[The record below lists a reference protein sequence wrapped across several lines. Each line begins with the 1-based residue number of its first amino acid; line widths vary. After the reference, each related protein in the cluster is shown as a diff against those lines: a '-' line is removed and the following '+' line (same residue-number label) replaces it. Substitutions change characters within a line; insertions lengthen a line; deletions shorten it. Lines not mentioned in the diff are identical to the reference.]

1 VDKLVQI
8 ILIFF
13 IIQSGFTQQDI
24 IIVSSYVD
32 STEIKVGEQFKYSI
46 KAESDNIN
54 QIVFPENFQFSP
66 FEVADEFAI
75 DTVFFKGKK
84 SLNKSFKLTNFDE
97 GSFVIKPQQIL
108 FNGKKY
114 LTDSILIDVRTI
126 KVDTVSKKF
135 FDIKEIILNNEQ
147 RIPFSKYLLSFLIL
161 VLGLLAIYVLFKKFK
176 NHKFDKS
183 IYKTPF
189 ENAIDELVE
198 LENESFKN
206 QEDYKLFYSKLTQI
220 AKNYLERDIE
230 ISASESTSSQLIDKI
245 QLLKKSKKINISDEL
260 IENFK
265 NVLSNSD
272 LVKFAKFSPKDGVAY
287 DDNKFLKSFIVN
299 TKKSIPNNIEKEK
312 EQKRIAE
319 MKFNQ
324 MIKKRKIKYSVIS
337 IITLIISLTFS
348 VIVLFGAPNISS
360 FFILDADKKLL
371 NKDWVTST
379 YTDKNLKLDSPD
391 VLFRSN
397 DSSLNKLTYST
408 KNNSLEIN
416 LITQPLNENS
426 DPINDLINNFKERN
440 YINVITKNEEYKTV
454 DGDQGIKIFGSFDD
468 NNKNEKKD
476 YSTILFVIEKLSIK
490 LEIIHKRQNKDL
502 QLVTDRIINSIKFI
516 KK

>member
-1 VDKLVQI
+1 MDKLVQI

-24 IIVSSYVD
+24 IIVSSSVD

-161 VLGLLAIYVLFKKFK
+161 LLGLLAIYVLFKKFK

-272 LVKFAKFSPKDGVAY
+272 LVKFAKFSPKDGVA
-287 DDNKFLKSFIVN
+287 
-299 TKKSIPNNIEKEK
+299 
-312 EQKRIAE
+312 
-319 MKFNQ
+319 
-324 MIKKRKIKYSVIS
+324 
-337 IITLIISLTFS
+337 
-348 VIVLFGAPNISS
+348 
-360 FFILDADKKLL
+360 
-371 NKDWVTST
+371 
-379 YTDKNLKLDSPD
+379 
-391 VLFRSN
+391 
-397 DSSLNKLTYST
+397 
-408 KNNSLEIN
+408 
-416 LITQPLNENS
+416 
-426 DPINDLINNFKERN
+426 
-440 YINVITKNEEYKTV
+440 
-454 DGDQGIKIFGSFDD
+454 
-468 NNKNEKKD
+468 
-476 YSTILFVIEKLSIK
+476 
-490 LEIIHKRQNKDL
+490 
-502 QLVTDRIINSIKFI
+502 
-516 KK
+516 